1 MADAAIPTPE
11 TAPRPICP
19 QPSAAIP
26 TPGPAEIH
34 ISGAIPLQ
42 KVICS
47 PHRLAGSLAVPGDKS
62 VSHRS
67 LILNAIATGD
77 ATVTGLSDGA
87 DVRSTAA
94 CLRAMGVSIDPLPEP
109 PAGQP
114 GSFRV
119 AGPGAN
125 LNEPADLLDA
135 GNSGTSMRLLAGLLA
150 GQDFLSVLSGDG
162 SLRSRPMG
170 RIVKPLQEMG
180 ASIMGRC
187 GDTLAPLAI
196 RGGSL
201 RSIEYQMPVASAQ
214 VKSCLMLAGLS
225 AAGPTILH
233 QPALSRDHTERM
245 MTAMGARVETDGL
258 TLALHPAEL
267 QAVDIAV
274 PGDISSA
281 AFWMVAGLI
290 HPNARV
296 TVTGVGLNPTRA
308 GIIEALQMM
317 GAGDSLKLENRRV
330 EGGEPV
336 ADVVASSA
344 SLQGID
350 IGDDI
355 IPIMIDELPALAVAA
370 CFARG
375 DTVIRDAAELRVKES
390 DRIATTVSELTR
402 LGGRLE
408 PREDGMVIRGVGKLA
423 GAAVESHHD
432 HRIAMAM
439 AVAGLAASG
448 TTVIHGAED
457 ASVSYPAFWEHLAVL
472 TGAA

>member
-1 MADAAIPTPE
+1 MEQTIHS
-11 TAPRPICP
+11 PR
-19 QPSAAIP
+19 
-26 TPGPAEIH
+26 
-34 ISGAIPLQ
+34 
-42 KVICS
+42 
-47 PHRLAGSLAVPGDKS
+47 RLAGSLAVPGDKS

-67 LILNAIATGD
+67 LILNAIAAGE

-94 CLRAMGVSIDPLPEP
+94 CLRAMGVGIDPVGE
-109 PAGQP
+109 Q
-114 GSFRV
+114 GSFHV
-119 AGPGAN
+119 SGPGAN
-125 LNEPADLLDA
+125 LSEPADMLDA
-135 GNSGTSMRLLAGLLA
+135 GNSGTSMRLLSGLLA

-170 RIVKPLQEMG
+170 RVVQPLQQMG
-180 ASIMGRC
+180 AEILGRN
-187 GDTLAPLAI
+187 GNTLAPLAI

-201 RSIEYQMPVASAQ
+201 RSIEYEMPVASAQ

-225 AAGPTILH
+225 AAGPTVLH

-258 TLALHPAEL
+258 ALTLHPTEL
-267 QAVDIAV
+267 QAVDVAV

-296 TVTGVGLNPTRA
+296 TITGVGLNPSRA
-308 GIIEALQMM
+308 GIIDALQMM
-317 GAGDSLKLENRRV
+317 GAGDALRLENERV

-336 ADVVASSA
+336 ADVVASSG
-344 SLQGID
+344 SLKGID
-350 IGDDI
+350 LGGDI
-355 IPIMIDELPALAVAA
+355 IPIMIDELPVLAVAA
-370 CFARG
+370 CFAEG

-408 PREDGMVIRGVGKLA
+408 PRDDGMVIHGVGRLN
-423 GAAVESHHD
+423 GAAVESHDD

-448 TTVIHGAED
+448 ATVIHGAED
-457 ASVSYPAFWEHLAVL
+457 ASVSYPTFWEHLAAL
-472 TGAA
+472 TGEA

>member
-1 MADAAIPTPE
+1 MEQTI
-11 TAPRPICP
+11 RSP
-19 QPSAAIP
+19 Q
-26 TPGPAEIH
+26 
-34 ISGAIPLQ
+34 
-42 KVICS
+42 
-47 PHRLAGSLAVPGDKS
+47 RLAGALAVPGDKS

-67 LILNAIATGD
+67 LILNAIAAGD
-77 ATVTGLSDGA
+77 ATVSGLSDGA

-94 CLRAMGVSIDPLPEP
+94 CLRAMGVSIDPLGE
-109 PAGQP
+109 P

-119 AGPGAN
+119 SGPGAS
-125 LNEPADLLDA
+125 LNEPANLLDA
-135 GNSGTSMRLLAGLLA
+135 GNSGTSMRLLSGLLA
-150 GQDFLSVLSGDG
+150 GQGFLSVLTGDG

-170 RIVKPLQEMG
+170 RIVQPLQQMG
-180 ASIMGRC
+180 AEIMGRN
-187 GDTLAPLAI
+187 GNTLAPLAI

-225 AAGPTILH
+225 AAGPTVLH

-258 TLALHPAEL
+258 ALTLYPAEL
-267 QAVDIAV
+267 QAVDVAV

-296 TVTGVGLNPTRA
+296 TITGVGLNPSRA
-308 GIIEALQMM
+308 GIIDALQMM
-317 GAGDSLKLENRRV
+317 GAGDALRLENHRV

-336 ADVVASSA
+336 ADVIASSGN
-344 SLQGID
+344 LKGID
-350 IGDDI
+350 LGGDI
-355 IPIMIDELPALAVAA
+355 IPIMIDELPVLAVAA
-370 CFARG
+370 CFAEG
-375 DTVIRDAAELRVKES
+375 DTVICDAAELKVKES

-408 PREDGMVIRGVGKLA
+408 PREDGMVIHGVGKLA
-423 GAAVESHHD
+423 GGVVESHDD

-448 TTVIHGAED
+448 ETVIHGAED
-457 ASVSYPAFWEHLAVL
+457 ASVSYPTFWEHLNLL
-472 TGAA
+472 TGEL

>member
-1 MADAAIPTPE
+1 MDLTV
-11 TAPRPICP
+11 RSP
-19 QPSAAIP
+19 Q
-26 TPGPAEIH
+26 
-34 ISGAIPLQ
+34 
-42 KVICS
+42 
-47 PHRLAGSLAVPGDKS
+47 RLAGSLAVPGDKS

-67 LILNAIATGD
+67 LILNAIASGD

-94 CLRAMGVSIDPLPEP
+94 CLRAMGVAIDPLDE
-109 PAGQP
+109 A

-119 AGPGAN
+119 SGPGSA
-125 LNEPADLLDA
+125 LDEPADMLDA
-135 GNSGTSMRLLAGLLA
+135 GNSGTSMRLLSGLLA
-150 GQDFLSVLSGDG
+150 GQDFLSVLTGDG

-170 RIVKPLQEMG
+170 RIVQPLQQMG
-180 ASIMGRC
+180 ASIMGR
-187 GDTLAPLAI
+187 GGNTLAPLAI

-225 AAGPTILH
+225 ARGPTVLH

-245 MTAMGARVETDGL
+245 MSAMGARVETDGL
-258 TLALHPAEL
+258 ALTLHPAEL
-267 QAVDIAV
+267 QAVDVAV

-296 TVTGVGLNPTRA
+296 TITGVGLNPSRA
-308 GIIEALQMM
+308 GIIDALQMM
-317 GAGDSLKLENRRV
+317 GAGEALRLENQRV

-336 ADVVASSA
+336 ADVVASSG
-344 SLQGID
+344 SLKGID
-350 IGDDI
+350 LGGEI

-370 CFARG
+370 CFADG

-402 LGGRLE
+402 LGGSLE
-408 PREDGMVIRGVGKLA
+408 PRDDGMVIHGVGRLQ
-423 GAAVESHHD
+423 GTELESHGD
-432 HRIAMAM
+432 HRLAMSM

-448 TTVIHGAED
+448 ETVIHGAED
-457 ASVSYPAFWEHLAVL
+457 ASVSYPTFWEHLASICD
-472 TGAA
+472 